1 MAKAARVVRQGVASN
16 DLILSSHVGGN
27 EHVFPQIL
35 DLYVLPGSRVA
46 DVTYGRGVFWKHVP
60 EGQYEVLATDIETGI
75 DCRALPYGDGSIDCL
90 VLDPPY
96 MHSPGGTAHVAHSA
110 FEAYY
115 QNNRANRTVLNYHEA
130 VLDLYCRA
138 IDEAQRVLRS
148 RGVLIVKCQDEVC
161 ANQQRFTHIEIA
173 QHCEQVGFQ
182 AEDLFVVQRM
192 NRPGVSRV
200 NRQVHARKNHSYFLV
215 FWKRDGRRSIWE
227 RPMNAIELMQ
237 QIIKTQVPDNRWSGA
252 PLGQFRQIENTNR
265 GRVGEEFVRRYL
277 KQFGIDAQ
285 PIAKSRLG
293 VDLAIGDLRFEVK
306 TASEDTKG
314 GFQFNHV
321 RYDREYDYLLC
332 LGVQPDGLVFGCW
345 SKEELATQQP
355 GKLVRMAE
363 GQSVTFKLRRR
374 PEQLLPIHHLPT
386 TLRSLLET

>member
-1 MAKAARVVRQGVASN
+1 
-16 DLILSSHVGGN
+16 
-27 EHVFPQIL
+27 
-35 DLYVLPGSRVA
+35 
-46 DVTYGRGVFWKHVP
+46 
-60 EGQYEVLATDIETGI
+60 
-75 DCRALPYGDGSIDCL
+75 
-90 VLDPPY
+90 
-96 MHSPGGTAHVAHSA
+96 
-110 FEAYY
+110 
-115 QNNRANRTVLNYHEA
+115 
-130 VLDLYCRA
+130 
-138 IDEAQRVLRS
+138 
-148 RGVLIVKCQDEVC
+148 
-161 ANQQRFTHIEIA
+161 
-173 QHCEQVGFQ
+173 
-182 AEDLFVVQRM
+182 
-192 NRPGVSRV
+192 
-200 NRQVHARKNHSYFLV
+200 
-215 FWKRDGRRSIWE
+215 
-227 RPMNAIELMQ
+227 MNAIELMQ